1 MIDRRRFLGAAAA
14 GVGLLAAGCSGTTTR
29 RPATGPNRSS
39 QPTQPTAPTQ
49 PTTPAPSTAPSA
61 LVPNKRPW
69 RADRGDIEPII
80 KVTAARV
87 VEAIGSWKGGAI
99 GPAAAESRVGRLGQ
113 DPHLVDEARV
123 LLRDSPAA
131 EIEVIEAQYGG
142 LLSSAA
148 SVLVVCRQWWIGPS
162 GRLAVGG
169 STVDVRLSETRPG
182 RWRVTALHPSHPGP
196 PVPHP
201 AESLAAQVLHEPRIV
216 LPPAAAADVA
226 SGKVHDSVL
235 TAMLKLSQ
243 RYRLGISV
251 IRSGHPIYVFGTDR
265 RSDHPQGRAFD
276 TFRIDGRLVV
286 DPATPRTL
294 VTGYMEAAA
303 AAGSYNVGGPYLLP
317 GAGSQFFSDQTH
329 HDHVHAGF
337 LT

>member
-1 MIDRRRFLGAAAA
+1 MIERRRLLGAAAA
-14 GVGLLAAGCSGTTTR
+14 GFGVLVAGCSGTTTGR
-29 RPATGPNRSS
+29 PQRTPGAPAGAATRISTSPPATTTSTLPRS
-39 QPTQPTAPTQ
+39 A
-49 PTTPAPSTAPSA
+49 
-61 LVPNKRPW
+61 PW
-69 RADRGDIEPII
+69 RANPGDIEPVV

-87 VEAIGSWKGGAI
+87 VEAIGSWQDGAT
-99 GPAAAESRVGRLGQ
+99 GPEHAGRRLSGLGQ
-113 DPHLVDEARV
+113 DPRLVDQGRV
-123 LLRDSPAA
+123 LLRGSPAA

-142 LLSSAA
+142 LLTTTA
-148 SVLVVCRQWWIGPS
+148 SVLVVCRQWWIGPG
-162 GRLAVGG
+162 GRLAAGG
-169 STVDVRLSETRPG
+169 STVDVRLSRVNAH

-196 PVPHP
+196 PVPRP
-201 AESLAAQVLHEPRIV
+201 PGSLAARVLHEPRID

-235 TAMLKLSQ
+235 SAMLRLSQ
-243 RYRLGISV
+243 RYRIGVSV

-276 TFRIDGRLVV
+276 TFRVDGRLVV
-286 DPATPRTL
+286 DPDTPRSL

-317 GAGSQFFSDQTH
+317 GTGTQFFSDATH

>member
-1 MIDRRRFLGAAAA
+1 MRTA
-14 GVGLLAAGCSGTTTR
+14 S
-29 RPATGPNRSS
+29 TGPSRS
-39 QPTQPTAPTQ
+39 TQ
-49 PTTPAPSTAPSA
+49 PTTPTTSTTTATP
-61 LVPNKRPW
+61 LPHKPPW
-69 RADRGDIEPII
+69 RANPGDIEPVV

-99 GPAAAESRVGRLGQ
+99 GPAAAESRVGRLDQ
-113 DPHLVDEARV
+113 DPHLVDQARV

-142 LLSSAA
+142 LLATTA

-201 AESLAAQVLHEPRIV
+201 AGSPAAHVLAEPRIV

-235 TAMLKLSQ
+235 TAMLQLSQ
-243 RYRLGISV
+243 RYRIGISV

-286 DPATPRTL
+286 DPATPQSL

-317 GAGSQFFSDQTH
+317 GNGNQFFSDRTH